1 MHIRRLPAEDDA
13 IARFVDELK
22 LPYQRELTDLVAAFA
37 LADDGDHAA
46 GEREFVAGKLED
58 GNVIHVAVDAHDD
71 APRERPLADVD
82 APLAGFTRTSVDA
95 APDAFARPDRLLV
108 CELYVV
114 PEHRGTGLAD
124 DLLGAA
130 AARADAEDCPEVAL
144 HVDVDN
150 HRARRY
156 YEKRGFEPAKEE
168 LRVDTSALPE
178 GPTE

>member
-1 MHIRRLPAEDDA
+1 MLIRRLTEDDDA
-13 IARFVDELK
+13 VGRFVDELK
-22 LPYQRELTDLVAAFA
+22 LPYQRELTDLVAAFE
-37 LADDGDHAA
+37 LADHADHAA
-46 GEREFVAGKLED
+46 GEREFVAARLED
-58 GNVIHVAVDAHDD
+58 GNVIHVAVDATDD
-71 APRERPLADVD
+71 SARDRPLAAVD
-82 APLAGFTRTSVDA
+82 APLAGFTRTSVDR

-130 AARADAEDCPEVAL
+130 AARADAEDCPAVAL

-150 HRARRY
+150 DRARRY
-156 YEKRGFEPAKEE
+156 YEKRGFEPAREE
-168 LRVDTSALPE
+168 LRVDATALRD